1 MNKMD
6 EIEITTRRFFRKNTV
21 QLLPNRIIVRKSSP
35 FESSE
40 FELSYEQIEN
50 KKTIE
55 RKVNFGLLAL
65 ALFCVVIGLLYLFG
79 NSPEFSMVFFF
90 SSLLFLMIAFATKLE
105 LVVIK
110 SYGGRNIELFFNRW
124 NRDKVIAFGDR
135 VIDAANNFLLKKYS
149 RVDKDLPFEHQI
161 QNLMLL
167 RERELLTEEK
177 FLELK
182 NQLLGKDKSNI
193 GYK

>member
-1 MNKMD
+1 MKLKLQQGD
-6 EIEITTRRFFRKNTV
+6 S
-21 QLLPNRIIVRKSSP
+21 L
-35 FESSE
+35 
-40 FELSYEQIEN
+40 
-50 KKTIE
+50 E
-55 RKVNFGLLAL
+55 RTLFNFYLNFGLLAL